1 MDSLSAL
8 PLAGPGVKIEGLLE
22 SEPKAL
28 RIQLVIQP
36 PSTHRG
42 RHTRA
47 WARHSTLTR
56 AGFRLD
62 QQLVTDDGQ
71 TE

>member
-28 RIQLVIQP
+28 TEDSVGD
-36 PSTHRG
+36 SAAK
-42 RHTRA
+42 HT
-47 WARHSTLTR
+47 S
-56 AGFRLD
+56 
-62 QQLVTDDGQ
+62 
-71 TE
+71 